1 MRMGYSIE
9 YSRKQERNSF
19 DSMKIRKAVCSKEK
33 LTEMI
38 HSDKYIIWNT
48 NLCDM
53 DEYLLN
59 HPKADIEHIE

>member
-1 MRMGYSIE
+1 MYMGYSIE
-9 YSRKQERNSF
+9 YSRKQERKSF
-19 DSMKIRKAVCSKEK
+19 GSLKIRKAVCSKEK

-38 HSDKYIIWNT
+38 HSDKYIIWNA

-59 HPKADIEHIE
+59 HSDTTIERIY

>member
-1 MRMGYSIE
+1 MSMGYNIE
-9 YSRKQERNSF
+9 YSRKGERNSF
-19 DSMKIRKAVCSKEK
+19 GSLKIRKAVCSKEK

-38 HSDKYIIWNT
+38 QSDKYIIWIA

-59 HPKADIEHIE
+59 HPKADIEHIK